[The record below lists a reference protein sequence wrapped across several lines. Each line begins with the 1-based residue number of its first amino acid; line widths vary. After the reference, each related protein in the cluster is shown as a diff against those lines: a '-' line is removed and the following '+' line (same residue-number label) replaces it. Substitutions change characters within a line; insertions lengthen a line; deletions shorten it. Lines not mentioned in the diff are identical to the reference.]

1 MPVLTDE
8 QFESKPL
15 KVFNF
20 VESEETVEGST
31 KPSYDWEVEA
41 GHAVNFQNLGRLLS
55 SLTLGLYKHR
65 DGGLVRDDG
74 DSASRITT
82 AKQLTPLLVDVV
94 GMSVIKGGKYKGEHP
109 SDNIFNTMLASHSFL
124 DNFDEASYIS
134 TTPIVLENGIL
145 AAPGWNTGGVLYLG
159 SLIRSEPLNS
169 IPQFLD
175 VMNFDGEASR
185 TNAVA
190 ALLTIPFRTQFPG
203 GKPLV
208 LVSATKSH
216 SGKGTLIEFV
226 KGRCPKAEILYES
239 VDWPM
244 QKQLHE
250 QLHQTPEIGVLSF
263 DNVRTD
269 SSGRAKIIRS
279 AFLEGFVTSSEV
291 VLSSASSRNR
301 PVRTLNTFVVML
313 NTNEGNLSPDLLNRS
328 LPIRLT
334 PKGDLQE
341 RVARTKEILGGDIK
355 HEWIPRNRVR
365 IEAETLGLIDLWVKE
380 GKPLDH
386 DVRHPMGP
394 WAATIGGICSLSRVE
409 QC

>member
-1 MPVLTDE
+1 MPVSTDE
-8 QFESKPL
+8 QFETKSL
-15 KVFNF
+15 KVFGS
-20 VESEETVEGST
+20 VEDEEVVEGSAR
-31 KPSYDWEVEA
+31 PSFDWEVES
-41 GHAVNFQNLGRLLS
+41 GHAFNFENLGRLLS
-55 SLTLGLYKHR
+55 SLQLGLYKHR
-65 DGGLVRDDG
+65 DGGLLRDEG

-82 AKQLTPLLVDVV
+82 AKQLTPLLVDAVR
-94 GMSVIKGGKYKGEHP
+94 MSVIKGGKYKGEHP
-109 SDNIFNTMLASHSFL
+109 SDSIFNTMLASHAFL

-134 TTPIVLENGIL
+134 TTPIVLQSGRL
-145 AAPGWNTGGVLYLG
+145 AAQGWNNGGVLYLG
-159 SLIRSEPLNS
+159 SQIKPEPLDC

-175 VMNFDGEASR
+175 VMDFDGEASR

-190 ALLTIPFRTQFPG
+190 ALLTIPFRIHFPG

-244 QKQLHE
+244 QRQLHE
-250 QLHQTPEIGVLSF
+250 QLLQTPEIGVLSF

-301 PVRTLNTFVVML
+301 PVRTMNTFVVML
-313 NTNEGNLSPDLLNRS
+313 NTNEGSLSPDLLNRS

-334 PKGDLQE
+334 PTGDLQE

-355 HEWIPRNRVR
+355 HEWIPRNRER
-365 IEAETLGLIDLWVKE
+365 IESETLGMIETYGSV
-380 GKPLDH
+380 
-386 DVRHPMGP
+386 
-394 WAATIGGICSLSRVE
+394 GGNHWRNFKGQRIQRLLG
-409 QC
+409 